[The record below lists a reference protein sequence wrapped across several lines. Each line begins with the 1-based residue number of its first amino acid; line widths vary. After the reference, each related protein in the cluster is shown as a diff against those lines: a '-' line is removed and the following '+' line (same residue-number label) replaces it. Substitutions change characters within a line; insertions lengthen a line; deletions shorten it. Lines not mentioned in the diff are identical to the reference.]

1 MPRITP
7 TLPLLLAKDRTW
19 TRAQAAVS
27 QGIAIQIMP
36 CRIPV
41 GLEQTPDQPGF
52 VLQASGAA
60 FGRAGLNLAAV
71 LRPTSQGRDLCI
83 QPQEMCMAVCIVY
96 IPPPCVHTSVPWVL
110 HPSWGGRGG
119 PLLFTLL
126 SSSCLESPTC
136 GLSARRSPVVL
147 VTCCARQRLE
157 FEPRAHVKKSEAS
170 QVWRCTL

>member
-7 TLPLLLAKDRTW
+7 TLPLLLAKDRAW

-71 LRPTSQGRDLCI
+71 FRPTSQGRDLCI

-96 IPPPCVHTSVPWVL
+96 ISPPCVHTSVPWVF
-110 HPSWGGRGG
+110 HPSWGGGEDHSCSHCYH
-119 PLLFTLL
+119 LLALNP
-126 SSSCLESPTC
+126 PTC
-136 GLSARRSPVVL
+136 GLSARRSRVVL